1 MDNNKTKK
9 LAIAAMF
16 VAIGVVL
23 GNVIFI
29 PVGVSKCFPI
39 QHTINVL
46 SATILGPFYGVAVA
60 FCISL
65 IRNILGTGSL
75 LAFPGSMIGAL
86 LAGLIFR
93 QTKNCYLTA
102 IGEVFGTGILGG
114 LLAFPIAKFVMGKD
128 VVALFFVYPFILSSI
143 GGSIIAV
150 VLSKVIEKYGRPQIN
165 KEKSN
170 EC

>member
-1 MDNNKTKK
+1 MMKNNKTKK

-46 SATILGPFYGVAVA
+46 SATILGPFYGVAIA

-65 IRNILGTGSL
+65 IRNIVGTGSL

-102 IGEVFGTGILGG
+102 IGEVFGTGVLGG
-114 LLAFPIAKFVMGKD
+114 LVAFPIAKFIMGKD
-128 VVALFFVYPFILSSI
+128 IVAFFFVYPFILSSI

-150 VLSKVIEKYGRPQIN
+150 ILSKVMERYRQPIKQR
-165 KEKSN
+165 
-170 EC
+170 